1 MVTWN
6 YSCHNFIFKGI
17 RELKL
22 RQIEV
27 NIIFGWS
34 RQNSDEMAI
43 SWVLYL
49 SSSLFRSLSFA
60 KIMVHNNNSKI
71 IN

>member
-1 MVTWN
+1 MIRLLRVTWN
-6 YSCHNFIFKGI
+6 YACHNFIFKVI
-17 RELKL
+17 RALKL

-43 SWVLYL
+43 SSALIVLLIIHIPAIPVL
-49 SSSLFRSLSFA
+49 SP
-60 KIMVHNNNSKI
+60 V
-71 IN
+71 

>member
-1 MVTWN
+1 MVKWN
-6 YSCHNFIFKGI
+6 YACHNFIFKGI

-43 SWVLYL
+43 S
-49 SSSLFRSLSFA
+49 
-60 KIMVHNNNSKI
+60 
-71 IN
+71 